1 MLEELGEISL
11 LYDFYGGLLTEKQSE
26 FLRLY
31 YEENYTL
38 AEIAEDYGLSRQG
51 VHDAVAKA
59 QKKLVSYEEK
69 LGLVA
74 RLKESERIIS
84 EIDGEISR
92 LAQEYSENPQLVA
105 ELQLIRAK
113 ADRLGD

>member
-1 MLEELGEISL
+1 MLEDIGEISL
-11 LYDFYGGLLTEKQSE
+11 LYDFYGGLLTEKQAE

-69 LGLVA
+69 LGLVS

-92 LAQEYSENPQLVA
+92 LAQEYSENTQLVA

-113 ADRLGD
+113 ADCLGD